1 MLDWTHQTSFPVA
14 LVLTPNFC
22 LENFLLY
29 FVFLEDDKLR
39 TWWHRVDNAYEGLEE
54 SLEILKGLQNDHDDI
69 VGIMGFSQG
78 ARLAHLVV
86 MLHQNDPNTWFPK
99 LAFAIFFSGYDAPIP
114 DNFSLTNSSVG
125 KITLPSLHVWGRGDK
140 LVTPDQSQALTE
152 YYMEPSTLIHD
163 GNHYVPTKAP
173 QIQEY
178 ISFIRKA
185 LVLEAEQSNQDNMP
199 QPIEN
204 SSTQIGSQQQQ
215 QQLPDEETTAMQE
228 EEIQALEAIFFE
240 EIEIQSTTFPM
251 RYRMKLVPTEEE
263 MEGSS
268 NNWPPRLLTLDI
280 SYPFDY
286 PLQSGPSFRLI
297 NELILPTTT
306 DCSSQVT
313 SLKRPRSA
321 SSESM
326 YVHMKPSL
334 TSPSA

>member
-1 MLDWTHQTSFPVA
+1 
-14 LVLTPNFC
+14 
-22 LENFLLY
+22 
-29 FVFLEDDKLR
+29 
-39 TWWHRVDNAYEGLEE
+39 
-54 SLEILKGLQNDHDDI
+54 
-69 VGIMGFSQG
+69 
-78 ARLAHLVV
+78 

-99 LAFAIFFSGYDAPIP
+99 LAFTIFFSGYDAPIP
-114 DNFSLTNSSVG
+114 DNFSLTNSSVE

-140 LVTPDQSQALTE
+140 LVTPNQSPALTE

-185 LVLEAEQSNQDNMP
+185 LLEAEQSNQDNMP
-199 QPIEN
+199 QPIDN

-251 RYRMKLVPTEEE
+251 RYRM
-263 MEGSS
+263 

-297 NELILPTTT
+297 NELILPTT